1 MIGYGKEI
9 GVAVKGSM
17 KDPYD
22 RNIVYLD
29 FIDVSSSIVLHDIT
43 VEVKW
48 VKGIWDDLSCM
59 ISYNSK

>member
-43 VEVKW
+43 VGVKW